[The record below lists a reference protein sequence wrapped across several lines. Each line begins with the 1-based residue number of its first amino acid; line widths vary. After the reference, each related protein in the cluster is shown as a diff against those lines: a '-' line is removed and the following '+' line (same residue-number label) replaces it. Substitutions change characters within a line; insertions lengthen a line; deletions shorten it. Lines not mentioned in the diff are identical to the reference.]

1 MAALWVA
8 ELEAEVEPEPELGL
22 VEGVGEE
29 RWWGRGRGRT
39 GSGVRR
45 VGRWF
50 ADGDGGG
57 GGGGGSVGRGM
68 WPRVVGVAGVVRGWV
83 GDE

>member
-8 ELEAEVEPEPELGL
+8 ELEPEVEAGLGL
-22 VEGVGEE
+22 VEGAGEE
-29 RWWGRGRGRT
+29 RWWGRGRA